1 MSQFNEWLSSTL
13 SQGFDG
19 SDMHLVEGQ
28 VPRIRS
34 AAMDIQTLDGA
45 PAPTEEDLMG
55 LIGGKPNKAELE
67 RQLNH
72 EGGADFALAFAT
84 HRMRVNMAWASSR
97 SRLTVT
103 MRQLSDNVPL
113 LGETGLPMRTVE
125 NFINRPS
132 GIILV
137 TGVTGSGKST
147 SLASM
152 VMHRANRPE
161 KIITL
166 EDPIEYPLGAI
177 AERRGLPVELHQR
190 EIGADSPTFAGGLRA
205 ALRQDPDVILLGE
218 VRDSETAELAM
229 KAAETGHLVLST
241 MHTRSANLTI
251 ERLVNMFPDHART
264 MLRSNMAEMLIA
276 VISQVLV
283 PSIDGRGR
291 VLAYEIM
298 TTDGGIGSHI
308 RAGKIEQI
316 PNELRQGA
324 QYGMTTLNGTLRRLV
339 KEGRISAEAAIA
351 KAYDPAEMAAVVKQQ
366 RRV

>member
-1 MSQFNEWLSSTL
+1 MSQFNEWLANTL

-34 AAMDIQTLDGA
+34 TAMDIQRLDGA
-45 PAPTEEDLMG
+45 PAPARDDLMS
-55 LIGGKPNKAELE
+55 LIANKPNKAELE
-67 RQLNH
+67 TQLNQG
-72 EGGADFALAFAT
+72 GGADFALAFGN
-84 HRMRVNMAWASSR
+84 HRMRVNMAWAFSR
-97 SRLTVT
+97 SRLTAT

-113 LGETGLPMRTVE
+113 LEETGLPMRTVE
-125 NFINRPS
+125 KLIDRPS

-152 VMHRANRPE
+152 VMHRATRPE

-166 EDPIEYPLGAI
+166 EDPIEYPLEAI
-177 AERRGLPVELHQR
+177 AERRGLAAELHQR
-190 EIGADSPTFAGGLRA
+190 EIGADSPDFAGGLRA

-218 VRDSETAELAM
+218 IRDSETAELAM

-241 MHTRSANLTI
+241 LHTRSANLTI
-251 ERLVNMFPDHART
+251 ERLVNMFPDHARS

-276 VISQVLV
+276 VISQVLI
-283 PSIDGRGR
+283 PSIDGQGR
-291 VLAYEIM
+291 VLGYEIM
-298 TTDGGIGSHI
+298 TTDGGIRSHI

-316 PNELRQGA
+316 PNELRQGS
-324 QYGMTTLNGTLRRLV
+324 QYGMTTLNMTMRRLV
-339 KEGRISAEAAIA
+339 KEGKISAEAAIS
-351 KAYDPAEMAAVVKQQ
+351 KAYDSVEMESAVKQQ
-366 RRV
+366 RRA